1 MAKVN
6 YMDRDNVLR
15 EYELTDEAITFGRE
29 ATNKVVI
36 ADPSV
41 SRQHAWIEKR
51 ADGYYLVDK
60 NSSNGTYVNG
70 KKISQ
75 QKLAHNDKINL
86 GSASL
91 VYEDEEQGATFI
103 LPKMDMPDVTNPDQV
118 LHPGERV
125 TDALSASDVG
135 MPDDRPLPPPPP
147 LVSGSAPAAPPAPPP
162 RPSIQTPMQAAPPA
176 PPPPPQRPSMQ
187 QQAPAPPP
195 PQPPRPEP
203 EAPAPAAVGILCPSC
218 RKVVEQGA
226 RFCPFCGAS
235 LGAPKAPPAPAP
247 AAAPPKPAIPPPPQ
261 AAPAPPRPSMPP
273 PPPAVPSRPPVIPSF
288 GAQPPIP
295 PAMVSTGA
303 LNYAGFGPRFVAAI
317 IDSLL
322 LTALMIPFIIAI
334 GIFMYKM
341 QSGGELSPLA
351 VIVMG
356 GSYVLMTLIGLLYQL
371 IFIGKKG
378 ATPGKKFMKLRV
390 TFPDGTYP
398 IGIGKAFL
406 RMIGYMISGAI
417 CYIGFLMI
425 IFDKETHRGL
435 HDKIAGTVVI
445 RES

>member
-51 ADGYYLVDK
+51 PDGYYLVDK

-103 LPKMDMPDVTNPDQV
+103 LSKTDMPDVTNPDQV
-118 LHPGERV
+118 MHPGERV

-135 MPDDRPLPPPPP
+135 IPDDRPLPPPPP
-147 LVSGSAPAAPPAPPP
+147 LVNAPAPAPSAPPP
-162 RPSIQTPMQAAPPA
+162 RPSMQTPMQAAPPA
-176 PPPPPQRPSMQ
+176 PPPPPRPSMQ
-187 QQAPAPPP
+187 TPMQQAPAPPP

-203 EAPAPAAVGILCPSC
+203 DVAPVGILCPSC

-235 LGAPKAPPAPAP
+235 LGAPKAPPAPA
-247 AAAPPKPAIPPPPQ
+247 AAPPRPPIPPPPQ
-261 AAPAPPRPSMPP
+261 AAQAPQRPSMPP
-273 PPPAVPSRPPVIPSF
+273 PPPVTPSF
-288 GAQPPIP
+288 GAQPPMP

-351 VIVMG
+351 MIVMG
-356 GSYVLMTLIGLLYQL
+356 VSYVIMTLIGLLYQL

-390 TFPDGTYP
+390 TFPDGQYP